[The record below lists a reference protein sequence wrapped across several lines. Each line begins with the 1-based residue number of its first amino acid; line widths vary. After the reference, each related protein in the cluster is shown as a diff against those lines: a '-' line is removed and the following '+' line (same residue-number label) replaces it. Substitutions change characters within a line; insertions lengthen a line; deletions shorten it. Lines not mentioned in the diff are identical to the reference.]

1 MQHTSYANG
10 QAAHQYAKWISCGSL
25 SYLHTYLRLSPAKI
39 RQSSAVRSVT
49 VEQYR
54 NRYHLLIV
62 REIYLFL
69 AFVQSEFHYFLLA
82 RRVHRRECTGCI
94 SMCVLFARSY
104 GSRTSGRRLEQVTS
118 VTPVVYWLSYSTWVL
133 PSEYYSLVNDLG
145 LTWTAFQPLKFGE
158 TSDSLS
164 DCFNAKSG
172 LFPLPV
178 RAALHVVGDD
188 VASGSSFRSKL
199 SLCSR
204 HTMLTLCLTGSIF
217 FASGN

>member
-118 VTPVVYWLSYSTWVL
+118 VTPVVLVELLNLSTTQWVL
-133 PSEYYSLVNDLG
+133 LTSQWLG
-145 LTWTAFQPLKFGE
+145 TYLN
-158 TSDSLS
+158 SLS
-164 DCFNAKSG
+164 TPKVWRDQWFSVRLFQCQEWPFSSANKSCS
-172 LFPLPV
+172 P
-178 RAALHVVGDD
+178 
-188 VASGSSFRSKL
+188 
-199 SLCSR
+199 CSR
-204 HTMLTLCLTGSIF
+204 WRCSKRF
-217 FASGN
+217 VFSK